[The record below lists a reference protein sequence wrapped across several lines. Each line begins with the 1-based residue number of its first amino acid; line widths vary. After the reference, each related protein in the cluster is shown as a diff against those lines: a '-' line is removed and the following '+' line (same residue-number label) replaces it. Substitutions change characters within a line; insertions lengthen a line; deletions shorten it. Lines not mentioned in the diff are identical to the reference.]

1 MVALAQ
7 RTAGGRYRRI
17 RGPKLN
23 EMVDRDPTNQISKPI
38 HQFRKRC
45 SELMASQCSLTCGK
59 FDVICETTG
68 GGYHL
73 HECIEVIVEE
83 GQESLLNDDDDELT
97 GRDAVKEWIL
107 DQLAEEAEIYPKDV
121 VAAFS
126 GRRNRSSITRDLA
139 ALRAGGVI
147 GKGRK
152 ALITLGEP
160 S

>member
-1 MVALAQ
+1 
-7 RTAGGRYRRI
+7 
-17 RGPKLN
+17 
-23 EMVDRDPTNQISKPI
+23 
-38 HQFRKRC
+38 
-45 SELMASQCSLTCGK
+45 
-59 FDVICETTG
+59 VICETTG